1 MVNVVVVASARLVFE
16 MRDESI
22 AVAEVDLA
30 ALARVTLCTCF
41 DGVVGLVVVVVLS
54 PFCLRRAQV
63 STVIADEVIAW
74 RWSW

>member
-1 MVNVVVVASARLVFE
+1 MDVVVIASSRFVSEMVYETNSVAK
-16 MRDESI
+16 I
-22 AVAEVDLA
+22 DLT
-30 ALARVTLCTCF
+30 ALARVTLCACF
-41 DGVVGLVVVVVLS
+41 DGVVGLVVVVVVS